1 MEYKISTFGMW
12 DLRLEKHMESKG
24 FFRNAAGSSKVGE
37 IRLVKEADVWQFEN
51 FLTKNDEIYYM
62 ELGCVKIPGLHI
74 KVKIPGFTYQGETPR
89 ISIGDKEN
97 NIPAEERIKFLY
109 EALIS
114 NENYNR
120 LTIIHKDS
128 NSSRRIKLLFEIDK
142 ANVKI
147 DDIDIIAFFIMA
159 YRSKK

>member
-37 IRLVKEADVWQFEN
+37 IRLIKEADVFLFED
-51 FLTKNDEIYYM
+51 FLTENDEIYYM
-62 ELGCVKIPGLHI
+62 ELEC
-74 KVKIPGFTYQGETPR
+74 VKIPGFTYQSETPQ

-97 NIPAEERIKFLY
+97 IVPAEERIKFLY

-120 LTIIHKDS
+120 LTIMRKDP
-128 NSSRRIKLLFEIDK
+128 NSSGCFKLLFEINKTNIQFD
-142 ANVKI
+142 NV
-147 DDIDIIAFFIMA
+147 DILSFFIIGL
-159 YRSKK
+159 

>member
-37 IRLVKEADVWQFEN
+37 IRLMDHTNGCYIRK
-51 FLTKNDEIYYM
+51 FLTKNEEIYYM
-62 ELGCVKIPGLHI
+62 ELGYAESPK
-74 KVKIPGFTYQGETPR
+74 

-97 NIPAEERIKFLY
+97 NIPIEERIKFLY
-109 EALIS
+109 EALSS

-120 LTIIHKDS
+120 LTIIYKSPNIGRH
-128 NSSRRIKLLFEIDK
+128 IKLLCEIDK
-142 ANVKI
+142 ARI
-147 DDIDIIAFFIMA
+147 QYDDVDDLIFYINDITE
-159 YRSKK
+159 

>member
-1 MEYKISTFGMW
+1 MEYKISAFGMW
-12 DLRLEKHMESKG
+12 DLRREKHMESKG

-37 IRLVKEADVWQFEN
+37 IRLVKEADVWQFED

-62 ELGCVKIPGLHI
+62 ELGCAESPK
-74 KVKIPGFTYQGETPR
+74 

-97 NIPAEERIKFLY
+97 NVPTEERIKFLY
-109 EALIS
+109 EALSS

-120 LTIIHKDS
+120 LTIIHK
-128 NSSRRIKLLFEIDK
+128 SSISGRHIKLLFEIDK

-147 DDIDIIAFFIMA
+147 DDIDILAFFIMS

>member
-37 IRLVKEADVWQFEN
+37 IRLVKEADVWQFED
-51 FLTKNDEIYYM
+51 FLTENDEIYYM
-62 ELGCVKIPGLHI
+62 ELGCAESPK
-74 KVKIPGFTYQGETPR
+74 

-97 NIPAEERIKFLY
+97 NVSVEERIKFLY
-109 EALIS
+109 EALSS

-120 LTIIHKDS
+120 LTILHK
-128 NSSRRIKLLFEIDK
+128 SSISGRHIKLLFEIDK

-147 DDIDIIAFFIMA
+147 DDLDIPAFFIMA

>member
-12 DLRLEKHMESKG
+12 DLRLEKHIESKG

-37 IRLVKEADVWQFEN
+37 IRLAKEADVWQFED
-51 FLTKNDEIYYM
+51 FLTENDEIYYM
-62 ELGCVKIPGLHI
+62 ELGYAESPK
-74 KVKIPGFTYQGETPR
+74 

-97 NIPAEERIKFLY
+97 IVPAEERIKFLY
-109 EALIS
+109 EALSS

-120 LTIIHKDS
+120 LTILHK
-128 NSSRRIKLLFEIDK
+128 SSISGRHIKLLFEIDK

-147 DDIDIIAFFIMA
+147 DDIDIPTFFIMA

>member
-24 FFRNAAGSSKVGE
+24 FFRNATGSSKVGE

-62 ELGCVKIPGLHI
+62 ELKCFKSP
-74 KVKIPGFTYQGETPR
+74 T
-89 ISIGDKEN
+89 ISIGDKMN

-147 DDIDIIAFFIMA
+147 DDVDIPAFFIMT
-159 YRSKK
+159 YRSKKIIE